1 MKQIFQTIKE
11 MSFLIV
17 GLFSTLVIG
26 QTVENF
32 EYTSGTLLTANGY
45 GTKGDTPA
53 VYVSNSGL
61 EYSGLAVSGVGN
73 AAHIEV
79 SANDTDP
86 STYGGD
92 RIAW

>member
-1 MKQIFQTIKE
+1 MINEIF
-11 MSFLIV
+11 FLIV

-45 GTKGDTPA
+45 GTKGDAPA

-73 AAHIEV
+73 AAHIEI
-79 SANDTDP
+79 SEDGDGDS
-86 STYGGD
+86 STYGPE
-92 RIAW
+92 